1 MASCT
6 SSADPQLNLATA
18 DLSTS
23 GSAVL
28 APAEGSAV
36 AEGAVGASD
45 EAAASAEALSATAAE
60 GAPQQAAAAGA
71 AEAASAASENAPG
84 SEASAVPAAGAQ
96 QAAAEPTTEPSAE
109 SPDAVQTAVA
119 AAPPVIDKKK
129 QTFLSAFFG
138 GPKKSAAQEAV
149 RPLVEPQKPAAET
162 QTAEAAQE
170 EAAPAKPLIQLASAR
185 SEADRASQAD
195 MGFGG
200 DALPGVRQTMLFEIK
215 RKSGLDDDS
224 DIDLNEAEGL
234 GPVQLASAAG
244 LARLA
249 PNGLL
254 KQRDSV
260 DTACLKPSLVRLLK
274 SAEARYGKR
283 LVITSGYRSPAYNKK
298 VRGAERSQHM
308 FCAAADLVMPG
319 VSKWEL
325 AKYFRSLPGRGG
337 VGTYCHTEAI
347 HVDVGPERDWNWR
360 CRRRG

>member
-1 MASCT
+1 MAT
-6 SSADPQLNLATA
+6 S
-18 DLSTS
+18 
-23 GSAVL
+23 
-28 APAEGSAV
+28 AP
-36 AEGAVGASD
+36 
-45 EAAASAEALSATAAE
+45 AE
-60 GAPQQAAAAGA
+60 GAPQQAVVVVPADVAQATTTAPGA
-71 AEAASAASENAPG
+71 AEASAA
-84 SEASAVPAAGAQ
+84 PAEAQ
-96 QAAAEPTTEPSAE
+96 QAAAETAAEPTTEAPAA
-109 SPDAVQTAVA
+109 PQATA
-119 AAPPVIDKKK
+119 AAPPPVVDKKK

-138 GPKKSAAQEAV
+138 GGNPQKSAAQEAV
-149 RPLVEPQKPAAET
+149 RPLVQPQKPAAET
-162 QTAEAAQE
+162 QVTETASA
-170 EAAPAKPLIQLASAR
+170 EAAPAKPLIQLASAK
-185 SEADRASQAD
+185 SEEDRQSGVEL
-195 MGFGG
+195 GFGGG

-224 DIDLNEAEGL
+224 DIDLNEAEGV
-234 GPVQLASAAG
+234 GAVQLASAAG

-260 DTACLKPSLVRLLK
+260 DTACLKPSLVRMLK
-274 SAEARYGKR
+274 SAEARFGKR
-283 LVITSGYRSPAYNKK
+283 AIITSGYRSPAHNKK

-319 VSKWEL
+319 VSKLEL